1 MARRPMPDVI
11 VLLPGI
17 TGSVL
22 EKDRKEVWAPTG
34 GAILD
39 GLLSL
44 GKNVKALAL
53 EDDSPDAPD
62 LGDGVVATKI
72 MPDIHLLPGLWKI
85 DGYSKA
91 LDWIE
96 TRFDVRRGENLI
108 PFPYDWRRDNRASA
122 HKLARE
128 SAGWLRAWRERSGN
142 ADAKLNLVGH
152 SMGGLI
158 SRYFVECLEGWRD
171 TRLLVTFG
179 TPYRG
184 SLKAIGTLAN
194 GFEQKIGPLS
204 IDLTDLV
211 RSFTSVYQLLPIYP
225 CYEDGAGGLAR
236 VTEVDIPH
244 VDRPKATAARAFHDE
259 IIGAVEANLRDDAY
273 SRSRYGIRPV
283 AGTLQPTAQ
292 SARASGDGVELLR
305 SYEGEDQG
313 GDGTVPRVSATPVE
327 LEHEEG
333 AMFASEQ
340 HASLQNDDAVLFHL
354 AGILTGL
361 DLDLGSFRA
370 LPALGIGL
378 DVEDAFAAD
387 EPIRVRA
394 RPEEETAAAL
404 EVVVEDATR
413 PAGAA
418 PDGELKRLALRPVD
432 DGWYEAELGPLAP
445 GEYRLTVLG
454 SAALD
459 PVSDVFIVFPTGDN

>member
-22 EKDRKEVWAPTG
+22 EKDGKEVWAPTG

-39 GLLSL
+39 ALFSL
-44 GKNVKALAL
+44 GKNVKALEL
-53 EDDSPDAPD
+53 EDDSPDAPE
-62 LGDGVVATKI
+62 LGDGVVATRI

-96 TRFDVRRGENLI
+96 TRFDVRRGENLF

-128 SAGWLRAWRERSGN
+128 SVEWLRAWRERSGN
-142 ADAKLNLVGH
+142 ANAKLILVGH

-194 GFEQKIGPLS
+194 GFEKKIGPLS
-204 IDLTDLV
+204 IDLSKLV
-211 RSFTSVYQLLPIYP
+211 RSLTSVYQLLPIYP
-225 CYEDGAGGLAR
+225 CYEDGAELAR

-244 VDRPKATAARAFHDE
+244 VDRTKAAAARAFHDE
-259 IIGAVEANLRDDAY
+259 IIAAVETNLRDATY
-273 SRSRYGIRPV
+273 AGSRYGIRPV
-283 AGTLQPTAQ
+283 VGTFQPTAQ
-292 SARASGDGVELLR
+292 SARASGDGVELVR
-305 SYEGEDQG
+305 SYKGEDQD

-361 DLDLGSFRA
+361 DLDLGAFRA
-370 LPALGIGL
+370 LPTLGIGL

-387 EPIRVRA
+387 EPVRVRA
-394 RPEEETAAAL
+394 RPEEETAATFEA
-404 EVVVEDATR
+404 VVEDAAQ
-413 PAGAA
+413 PADTAA
-418 PDGELKRLALRPVD
+418 RAEVRRTALRPAD
-432 DGWYEAELGPLAP
+432 DGWHEAELDPLAP
-445 GEYRLTVLG
+445 GEYRVTVHG
-454 SAALD
+454 SGAFD
-459 PVSDVFIVFPTGDN
+459 PVSDVFVVFPERGE